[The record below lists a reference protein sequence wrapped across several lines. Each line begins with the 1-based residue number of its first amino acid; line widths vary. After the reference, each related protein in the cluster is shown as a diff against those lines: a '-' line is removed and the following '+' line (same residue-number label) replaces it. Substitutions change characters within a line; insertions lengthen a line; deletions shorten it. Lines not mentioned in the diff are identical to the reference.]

1 MKSRFKA
8 KPNISAARERA
19 RSSSVDGRA
28 RVGSDSSLQTKTG
41 VFELRLAIDALF
53 QLYSY
58 VANCIFSTK
67 LRPCLQW
74 LGSPRLQ
81 LLFATGLFVL

>member
-41 VFELRLAIDALF
+41 VFELRLVIDALF
-53 QLYSY
+53 QLYS
-58 VANCIFSTK
+58 
-67 LRPCLQW
+67 
-74 LGSPRLQ
+74 
-81 LLFATGLFVL
+81 